1 MRIVVLTTKERDSDE
16 NVERRR
22 EGGSERER
30 VAEREKRRSA
40 MVENGRRAVGLDGA
54 GGNDCIARQLA

>member
-1 MRIVVLTTKERDSDE
+1 MGIVVLTTKEKDSGE
-16 NVERRR
+16 NVEEGKR
-22 EGGSERER
+22 EG
-30 VAEREKRRSA
+30 EKRRSA

>member
-1 MRIVVLTTKERDSDE
+1 MGIAVLTTKEKDSGE
-16 NVERRR
+16 NVERWRRGGGEDR
-22 EGGSERER
+22 EGSQ
-30 VAEREKRRSA
+30 REKQRSA